1 VLGDED
7 QLHSAVQNLM
17 SNAVK
22 YSNPGG
28 RVRVRLRHESGQALL
43 TVEDEGIGIPAADQ
57 ENLFV
62 RFFRAGN
69 TGDIHGTGLGLA
81 LVRQVVEG
89 HGGSVDLVS
98 SLGEGTTV
106 TLRLPATSP
115 LPRQKGSLP
124 PVTTKITEPAI

>member
-1 VLGDED
+1 
-7 QLHSAVQNLM
+7 M

-28 RVRVRLRHESGQALL
+28 RVRVRVRHESGQALL